1 MKKNNIIKI
10 LVLLLFITGCG
21 YSPIFSS
28 KESNFSITELKSTGN
43 KKLSNIINNRLNS
56 YKNLESKNYFSII
69 INTDLEKKITSKDT
83 KGNPKTFRLN
93 IKSNIIVK
101 DLKGNLNEK
110 LFLKSINYNNKKNKF
125 ELNKYENEISTNLAE
140 KISEQIIIYLQSI

>member
-10 LVLLLFITGCG
+10 LVLLFFITGCG

-28 KESNFSITELKSTGN
+28 KESNFSIKELRSEGN
-43 KKLSNIINNRLNS
+43 KKLNNIISNRLNN
-56 YKNLESKNYFSII
+56 YKNLESNNYYTVVIST
-69 INTDLEKKITSKDT
+69 NLEKEITSKDT

-93 IKSNIIVK
+93 IKSKINVK

-110 LFLKSINYNNKKNKF
+110 LFSKSVNYNNKKNKF
-125 ELNKYENEISTNLAE
+125 ELKKYENEISANLAE
-140 KISEQIIIYLQSI
+140 KISEQIIIYLQSM

>member
-28 KESNFSITELKSTGN
+28 KESNFSITELNSTGN
-43 KKLSNIINNRLNS
+43 KKLSNIISNRLNS

-69 INTDLEKKITSKDT
+69 INTDLEKKITTKDT
-83 KGNPKTFRLN
+83 KGNPKSFRLN

-101 DLKGNLNEK
+101 DLEGNLNEK
-110 LFLKSINYNNKKNKF
+110 LFFKSTNYNNKKIN
-125 ELNKYENEISTNLAE
+125 LN
-140 KISEQIIIYLQSI
+140 

>member
-10 LVLLLFITGCG
+10 LALLLFITGCG

-28 KESNFSITELKSTGN
+28 KESNFSITEINSTGN

-56 YKNLESKNYFSII
+56 YKNLEGKNYFSII
-69 INTDLEKKITSKDT
+69 INTNLEKKITSKDT

-125 ELNKYENEISTNLAE
+125 ELNKYENEISKNLAE
-140 KISEQIIIYLQSI
+140 KISEQIIIYLQSM

>member
-10 LVLLLFITGCG
+10 LVLLFFITGCG

-28 KESNFSITELKSTGN
+28 KESNFSIKELRSEGN
-43 KKLSNIINNRLNS
+43 KKLSNIISNRLNN
-56 YKNLESKNYFSII
+56 YKNLESNNYYTVVIST
-69 INTDLEKKITSKDT
+69 NLEKEITSKDT

-93 IKSNIIVK
+93 IKSKINVK

-110 LFLKSINYNNKKNKF
+110 LFSKSVNYNNKKNKF
-125 ELNKYENEISTNLAE
+125 ELKKYENEISANLAE
-140 KISEQIIIYLQSI
+140 KISEQIIIYLQSM

>member
-28 KESNFSITELKSTGN
+28 KESNFSITELNSTGN
-43 KKLSNIINNRLNS
+43 KKLSNIISNRLNS
-56 YKNLESKNYFSII
+56 YKNLESKNDFSII

-93 IKSNIIVK
+93 VKSNIIVK
-101 DLKGNLNEK
+101 DLKDNLNEK
-110 LFLKSINYNNKKNKF
+110 SFLKSINYNNKKNKF

-140 KISEQIIIYLQSI
+140 KISDQIIIYLQSM

>member
-1 MKKNNIIKI
+1 
-10 LVLLLFITGCG
+10 CG
-21 YSPIFSS
+21 YSPIFSN
-28 KESNFSITELKSTGN
+28 KESNFSIKELNSEGN
-43 KKLSNIINNRLNS
+43 KKLNNIISNRLNN
-56 YKNLESKNYFSII
+56 YKNLESNNHYSVL

-93 IKSNIIVK
+93 IKSKISVK

-110 LFLKSINYNNKKNKF
+110 LFSKSINYNNKQNKF

-140 KISEQIIIYLQSI
+140 KISEQIIIYLQSM

>member
-28 KESNFSITELKSTGN
+28 KESNFSITELNSTGN
-43 KKLSNIINNRLNS
+43 KKLSNIISNRLNS
-56 YKNLESKNYFSII
+56 YKNLESKNDFSII
-69 INTDLEKKITSKDT
+69 INTDLEKKITSKDI

-101 DLKGNLNEK
+101 DLKDNLNEK
-110 LFLKSINYNNKKNKF
+110 SFLKSINYNNKKNKF

-140 KISEQIIIYLQSI
+140 KISDQIIIYLQSM

>member
-43 KKLSNIINNRLNS
+43 KKLSNIISNRLNS

-125 ELNKYENEISTNLAE
+125 ELNKYENEISKNLAE
-140 KISEQIIIYLQSI
+140 KISEQIIIYLQSM

>member
-10 LVLLLFITGCG
+10 LALLLFITGCG

-28 KESNFSITELKSTGN
+28 KESNFSITEINSTGN

-56 YKNLESKNYFSII
+56 YKNLEGKNYFSII
-69 INTDLEKKITSKDT
+69 INTNLEKKITSKDT

-125 ELNKYENEISTNLAE
+125 ELNKYEDEISTNLAE

>member
-43 KKLSNIINNRLNS
+43 KKLSNIISNRLNS

-140 KISEQIIIYLQSI
+140 KISEQIIIYLQSM

>member
-28 KESNFSITELKSTGN
+28 KESNFSITEINSTGN

-56 YKNLESKNYFSII
+56 YKNLEGKNYFSII
-69 INTDLEKKITSKDT
+69 INTNLEKKITSKDT

-125 ELNKYENEISTNLAE
+125 ELNKYEDEISTNLAE

>member
-28 KESNFSITELKSTGN
+28 KESNFSITELNSTGN
-43 KKLSNIINNRLNS
+43 KKLSNIISNRLNS
-56 YKNLESKNYFSII
+56 YKNLESKNDFSII

-101 DLKGNLNEK
+101 DLKDNLNEK
-110 LFLKSINYNNKKNKF
+110 SFLKSINYNNKKNKF

-140 KISEQIIIYLQSI
+140 KISDQIIIYLQSM